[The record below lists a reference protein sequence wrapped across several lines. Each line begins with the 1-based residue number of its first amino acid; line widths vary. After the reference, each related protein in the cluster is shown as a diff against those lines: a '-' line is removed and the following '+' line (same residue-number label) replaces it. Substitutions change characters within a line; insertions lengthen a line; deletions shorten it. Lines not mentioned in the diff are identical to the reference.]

1 MSYAQIHDVADPRR
15 ELLRW
20 VGCAAVVLAAHAS
33 LALALMS
40 RPQDVDFEPGAP
52 VITIEL
58 APMAVAPPAPIS
70 ELAPGPEQMQ
80 TESQERVAE
89 EPKPELK
96 EPEQKEIEVKR
107 EPETPPVPDPVVT
120 LPLPEPPKEKP
131 QEMTQEPKEEAP
143 VPTAPPS
150 IAAPA
155 EHEAAPAIGREP
167 RPTSAAIASWQ
178 RLLQAHLER
187 HKRFPP
193 QALGQR
199 GIANLAFTIDRQ
211 GHVLSS
217 RIAHSSG
224 SPALDNE
231 TLAMIRRAEPLP
243 VPPGGIADNQL
254 SFTVPIRYG
263 AGR

>member
-1 MSYAQIHDVADPRR
+1 MSYAQIHDVADPRP

-20 VGCAAVVLAAHAS
+20 VGCAVVVLAAHAS

-40 RPQDVDFEPGAP
+40 RPQDVDVEAGAP

-89 EPKPELK
+89 EAK
-96 EPEQKEIEVKR
+96 PEQKETEVKR
-107 EPETPPVPDPVVT
+107 EPDNPPVPDPVVT
-120 LPLPEPPKEKP
+120 LPLPERPQEKP
-131 QEMTQEPKEEAP
+131 QEMAQEPKEEAP

-155 EHEAAPAIGREP
+155 EREAAPAIGREP

-217 RIAHSSG
+217 RIARSSG

-231 TLAMIRRAEPLP
+231 TLAMIRRAQPLP
-243 VPPGGIADNQL
+243 GPPDGIADNQL